1 MYVHSQGTLF
11 PPTVPRPSCE
21 KVQASMQKNIEEG
34 LDLEHCLP
42 LLFASFP
49 SMLTSLSGIG
59 SLSLSLF
66 RVGGR
71 GSIQAPTPCGL
82 HTRDSWR
89 DRLPPGIISQEGP
102 AVSALSLSLCFA
114 WGVRQEQSYGPRAVC
129 TTPSN
134 ITFSLSLSL
143 SVLPQGLGDELGP
156 PATRAPQFSGSL

>member
-1 MYVHSQGTLF
+1 
-11 PPTVPRPSCE
+11 
-21 KVQASMQKNIEEG
+21 MQKNIEEG

-59 SLSLSLF
+59 SLSLSLP
-66 RVGGR
+66 GGR
-71 GSIQAPTPCGL
+71 QGQHPSPYPVRSAHP
-82 HTRDSWR
+82 
-89 DRLPPGIISQEGP
+89 RLLAGP
-102 AVSALSLSLCFA
+102 ASPWNYFPGGPGCIGSLSLSLCFA

-134 ITFSLSLSL
+134 ITFSLSLS
-143 SVLPQGLGDELGP
+143 VLPQGLGDELGP